1 MLAIFKTLDGLLEA
15 VSALPST
22 IKGLKVQRNL
32 CSFQAPSEHLDM
44 SKDLVEQTRT
54 VINKAISDKFYSDS
68 EVVDYSLKSYCG
80 DHCPDT
86 DGYYIR
92 IETKASERLGKQLFN
107 GELGS
112 LD

>member
-1 MLAIFKTLDGLLEA
+1 MATFKTLNELLEA

-22 IKGLKVQRNL
+22 IEYLKVQRNL
-32 CSFQAPSEHLDM
+32 NSFQAPSDYLDM
-44 SKDLVEQTRT
+44 TKDLAVQTKK
-54 VINKAISDKFYSDS
+54 IIDKALSDELFNDY
-68 EVVDYSLKSYCG
+68 EVMYYRLHAHCG

-86 DGYYIR
+86 DSYYIM
-92 IETKASERLGKQLFN
+92 IETKESKRLGDKLFN

>member
-1 MLAIFKTLDGLLEA
+1 MVAIFKTLDGLLEA
-15 VSALPST
+15 VSSLPST

-54 VINKAISDKFYSDS
+54 VINKAISDEFYSDY
-68 EVVDYSLKSYCG
+68 EVVDFSLKNYCG

-86 DGYYIR
+86 DSYYIM
-92 IETKASERLGKQLFN
+92 IETKESERLGKQLFN
-107 GELGS
+107 GELGN